1 MSQIVRTKREW
12 GLSILS
18 LLIWAGVVG
27 LLSLFFGPNIL
38 QNPFIIALLI
48 FLFCFILCWIFG
60 YIHPVR
66 WIKKKELQKKYGYVT
81 KGPGITTQPP
91 PREIIHEVKQFN
103 CPHCGTL
110 QDQGTKFCTKCGQN
124 IE

>member
-1 MSQIVRTKREW
+1 MVRTKREW
-12 GLSILS
+12 GLSFLS
-18 LLIWAGVVG
+18 LLIWAGVVV

-48 FLFCFILCWIFG
+48 FLMIFILCWLFG

-66 WIKKKELQKKYGYVT
+66 WVIKKELQKKYGYVSE
-81 KGPGITTQPP
+81 GPGITTQAPLQ
-91 PREIIHEVKQFN
+91 EIIPEVNQFN
-103 CPHCGTL
+103 CPHCGAL
-110 QDQGTKFCTKCGQN
+110 QDQGTNFCIKCGQE

>member
-1 MSQIVRTKREW
+1 MVRTKREW
-12 GLSILS
+12 RLTILS
-18 LLIWAGVVG
+18 LLIWAGVVV
-27 LLSLFFGPNIL
+27 LLLLFFGPNVL

-48 FLFCFILCWIFG
+48 FLMIFILCWLFG

-66 WIKKKELQKKYGYVT
+66 WVKKKGLQKKYGYVRE
-81 KGPGITTQPP
+81 GPEIATQAPLQ
-91 PREIIHEVKQFN
+91 EIIPEVNQFK

-110 QDQGTKFCTKCGQN
+110 QDQGTNFCTKCGQK